1 MDILKTAYP
10 DDFVHKGVTYAGRQ
24 KSNREISIGMSDNSI
39 PFSTGDIISMVIL
52 DRSRDFEILDYKRAN
67 TSGFMPGLESIIS
80 LTVRPLDVKEK
91 QQTGATHITFNGPV
105 TSGGDIQAGSVN
117 SITKHITLEQLHKA
131 IEDSSDPEVKS
142 LWEKLTNNASFVAIT
157 SAIGQSLLG

>member
-1 MDILKTAYP
+1 MNILKTAYP
-10 DDFVHKGVTYAGRQ
+10 DEFLHNGERYAGRQ
-24 KSNREISIGMSDNSI
+24 KSTSEISIGMKDDSM
-39 PFSTGDIISMVIL
+39 PFSTGEVITLVVL
-52 DRSRDFEILDYKRAN
+52 DRSRDFEILDYKRAKTGN
-67 TSGFMPGLESIIS
+67 VMRGLKSIIS

-91 QQTGATHITFNGPV
+91 QQTGTTHITFNGPV

-131 IEDSSDPEVKS
+131 IEDSTDPEVKS